1 MKNLVL
7 TLVTPTAEEVPVE
20 APVEVGAEVEVVMV
34 AEAEADAGITN
45 EIPSSLK
52 ETPTQ

>member
-1 MKNLVL
+1 MKNPVP
-7 TLVTPTAEEVPVE
+7 TLVTPKAEEVPVE
-20 APVEVGAEVEVVMV
+20 APVEDGAEVEVVMV

-45 EIPSSLK
+45 EIPSNLK